1 MEDNNKYLKE
11 LNEYIKENLQKY
23 DNVVINSKGKCIYN
37 TINFSVRGV
46 SSDIFYKK
54 LEEKEIYISTK
65 SACSSKNNVSKV
77 VYALT
82 KDEELSKSTLRVSI
96 SHLTTK
102 QELVKF
108 FEVFDEIYNELVK

>member
-1 MEDNNKYLKE
+1 ME
-11 LNEYIKENLQKY
+11 
-23 DNVVINSKGKCIYN
+23 NS
-37 TINFSVRGV
+37 
-46 SSDIFYKK
+46 K

-102 QELVKF
+102 HELVKF
-108 FEVFDEIYNELVK
+108 FEIFDEIYNELVK